1 MIRPLYPELRNIRM
15 QILEETDEYRF
26 VQHAV
31 KILGAENQRPDLE
44 PGGLWVAGA
53 VRLSW
58 GLRMATEPPTI
69 QIGRS
74 SGILN
79 GPTPLPRDLAGR
91 LAVWRTVWANRAN
104 SNYADLTN
112 VNFREVVL
120 ITALLGW
127 EREDQEEEA

>member
-1 MIRPLYPELRNIRM
+1 MHIV
-15 QILEETDEYRF
+15 EETDEYRF

-31 KILGAENQRPDLE
+31 KILGVENSRPDLE
-44 PGGLWVAGA
+44 PGGLWVAHG

-58 GLRMATEPPTI
+58 GLRMATEPPTL

-79 GPTPLPRDLAGR
+79 GPNPLPRDLAGR
-91 LAVWRTVWANRAN
+91 LAVWRAVWQNRES
-104 SNYADLTN
+104 SNYADLSK

-127 EREDQEEEA
+127 EREPEDDEA